1 MQEQRLAQ
9 ENLILK
15 VRTGS
20 KLYGTDT
27 IESDDDFQGI
37 CIFPKEYVYGLS
49 KCEHLVLNDKIDG
62 KNVDYT
68 CYGLIKFIQLAIAN
82 NPNILSILYTPENKI
97 VYNTMFGEELIENRH
112 LFLSKKAYHAF
123 KGYAHTQRHKILIK
137 NPQANSKR
145 YALIEQYGYDTKFA
159 MHLIRLLYEAIDIF
173 EHEEIIYPSLHVE
186 ELKDIRSGVYSLETV
201 LAQAIQLEER
211 IDTLYQ
217 KSLLQWAPD
226 RDAIEK
232 LQMTMLERFW
242 RLDGIR

>member
-1 MQEQRLAQ
+1 
-9 ENLILK
+9 
-15 VRTGS
+15 
-20 KLYGTDT
+20 
-27 IESDDDFQGI
+27 
-37 CIFPKEYVYGLS
+37 
-49 KCEHLVLNDKIDG
+49 
-62 KNVDYT
+62 
-68 CYGLIKFIQLAIAN
+68 
-82 NPNILSILYTPENKI
+82 
-97 VYNTMFGEELIENRH
+97 MFFTSLLP

-232 LQMTMLERFW
+232 LKAGADLVQIYTGFIYEGPGFVKRINRAL
-242 RLDGIR
+242 LQAK